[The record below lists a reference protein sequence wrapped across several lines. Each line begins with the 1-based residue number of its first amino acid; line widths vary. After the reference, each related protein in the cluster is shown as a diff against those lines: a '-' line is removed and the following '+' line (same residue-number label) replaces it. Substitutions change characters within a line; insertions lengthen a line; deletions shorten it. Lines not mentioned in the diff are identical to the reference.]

1 MSNPQSSILSPQSVP
16 RHVGII
22 LDGNRRWAKAQ
33 GLSAVEGHRRG
44 MEVFKD
50 VSLAAF
56 DRGVQYVSAYIF
68 STENWKRTEEE
79 VSYLMG
85 LVVKAVEKH
94 LDTFHDAGIRLVH
107 MGSRENLNTKV
118 LEAIDRSVAKTK
130 ENKRGTLALCFNYGG
145 HQEIVD
151 AVQSIVDAGEKTIT
165 KETIAA
171 AMYVPEVPP
180 CDLIIRTSGEQRLSG
195 FMLWRS
201 EYAELKFVDK
211 HWPDFTVADLD
222 DVLEEYKNR
231 ERRVGK

>member
-1 MSNPQSSILSPQSVP
+1 MTETIPK
-16 RHVGII
+16 HVGII

-33 GLSAVEGHRRG
+33 GLPTLDGHRRG

-56 DRGVQYVSAYIF
+56 DRGVEVVSAYIF
-68 STENWKRTEEE
+68 STENWKRAEEE

-94 LDTFHDAGIRLVH
+94 LDTYHEAGIRLVH
-107 MGSRENLNTKV
+107 LGSRQNLNEKV
-118 LEAIDRSVAKTK
+118 LEAIDRSVEKTK
-130 ENKRGTLALCFNYGG
+130 ANTRGTLALCFNYGG

-151 AVQSIVDAGEKTIT
+151 AVQQLIDRGETPVD
-165 KETIAA
+165 KETLSQ
-171 AMYVPEVPP
+171 AMYAPDVPP

-201 EYAELKFVDK
+201 EYAELRFVEK
-211 HWPDFTVADLD
+211 HWPDFTVEDLD
-222 DVLEEYKNR
+222 AALEDYASR

>member
-1 MSNPQSSILSPQSVP
+1 MTETIPS
-16 RHVGII
+16 HVGII

-33 GLSAVEGHRRG
+33 GLPVVEGHRKG

-56 DRGVQYVSAYIF
+56 DRGVKYVSAYIF

-107 MGSRENLNTKV
+107 MGSRENLNAKV

-130 ENKRGTLALCFNYGG
+130 ENTRGTMALCFNYGG
-145 HQEIVD
+145 HQEVVD
-151 AVQSIVDAGEKTIT
+151 AVQSLIDSGATTVS
-165 KETIAA
+165 KESIAA
-171 AMYVPEVPP
+171 ALYVPDVPP

-201 EYAELKFVDK
+201 EYAELHFVK
-211 HWPDFTVADLD
+211 HHWPAFTVDDLD
-222 DVLEEYKNR
+222 VALAAYAQR

>member
-1 MSNPQSSILSPQSVP
+1 MTENIPN
-16 RHVGII
+16 HVGII

-33 GLSAVEGHRRG
+33 GLPTLDGHRRG

-56 DRGVQYVSAYIF
+56 DRGVSFVSAYIF
-68 STENWKRTEEE
+68 STENWKRAEEE

-94 LDTFHDAGIRLVH
+94 LDTYHEAGIRLVH
-107 MGSRENLNTKV
+107 IGSREQLDKKV
-118 LEAIDRSVAKTK
+118 LDAIDRSVEKTK
-130 ENKRGTLALCFNYGG
+130 ANTRGTLALCFNYGG

-151 AVQSIVDAGEKTIT
+151 AVQQLIDHGETMVS
-165 KETIAA
+165 KETLSR
-171 AMYVPEVPP
+171 AMYAPDVPP

-201 EYAELKFVDK
+201 EYAELKFVGK

-222 DVLEEYKNR
+222 AALQDFAR
-231 ERRVGK
+231 RDRRVGK

>member
-1 MSNPQSSILSPQSVP
+1 MIPK
-16 RHVGII
+16 HVGII

-33 GLSAVEGHRRG
+33 GLPAVEGHRKG

-56 DRGVQYVSAYIF
+56 DRGVHYVSAYIF

-107 MGSRENLNTKV
+107 MGSRENLNAKV
-118 LEAIDRSVAKTK
+118 LEAIDRSVAKTA

-151 AVQSIVDAGEKTIT
+151 AVQSIVDSGETSIS
-165 KETIAA
+165 KETISAA
-171 AMYVPEVPP
+171 IYVPEVPP
-180 CDLIIRTSGEQRLSG
+180 CDMIIRTSGEQRLSG

-211 HWPDFTVADLD
+211 HWPDFSVDDLD
-222 DVLEEYKNR
+222 DALEEYKNR

>member
-1 MSNPQSSILSPQSVP
+1 MTETIPK
-16 RHVGII
+16 HVGII

-33 GLSAVEGHRRG
+33 GLPTLEGHRKG

-68 STENWKRTEEE
+68 STENWKRAEEE
-79 VSYLMG
+79 VTYLMG

-94 LDTFHDAGIRLVH
+94 LDTYHEADIRLVH
-107 MGSRENLNTKV
+107 LGSRDNLNEKV
-118 LEAIDRSVAKTK
+118 LEAIDRSVEKTK
-130 ENKRGTLALCFNYGG
+130 NNTRGTLALCFNYGG

-151 AVQSIVDAGEKTIT
+151 ACRHLIGQPQTKVT
-165 KETIAA
+165 KESLGQ
-171 AMYVPEVPP
+171 AMYAPDVPM

-201 EYAELKFVDK
+201 EYAELRFTEK
-211 HWPDFTVADLD
+211 HWPDFTIEDLD
-222 DVLEEYKNR
+222 AALEDYAKR
-231 ERRVGK
+231 ERRVGT